1 MHFTYKR
8 AVAFFMAV
16 LFVMPVN
23 AIAGSTAQVQAKPK
37 LRNVELAQNGE
48 VHGRVLDVHGRP
60 VVDTTVEIS
69 TKSGKKSAKTNN
81 KGQFKLAGL
90 KGGVCVVQVGQANYG
105 ARLWTQGT
113 APPKSLKQ
121 FSVINDPNFVVRA
134 NDNGLLF
141 GLTPAQLLGLGLV
154 AGGIVAIALAADDDD
169 AS

>member
-1 MHFTYKR
+1 MYFFHKE
-8 AVAFFMAV
+8 AVALFMTV

-23 AIAGSTAQVQAKPK
+23 VIAGSPAQAHAKPK

-60 VVDTTVEIS
+60 VVDTPVEIS
-69 TKSGKKSAKTNN
+69 TKSGKKSVRTNN

-113 APPKSLKQ
+113 APPKSLRQ

-154 AGGIVAIALAADDDD
+154 AAGITAIAVAADDD

>member
-1 MHFTYKR
+1 MHFSYKQ
-8 AVAFFMAV
+8 AVALFMAV

-23 AIAGSTAQVQAKPK
+23 VIAGSTTQAHAKPK

-69 TKSGKKSAKTNN
+69 TKSGKKSAKTNS

-90 KGGVCVVQVGQANYG
+90 KGGVCVVQVGDANYG

-121 FSVINDPNFVVRA
+121 FSVVNDPNFVVRA
-134 NDNGLLF
+134 NGNCLLF
-141 GLTPAQLLGLGLV
+141 GMTPAQLLGLSLV
-154 AGGIVAIALAADDDD
+154 AGGIVAIAIAADDD

>member
-1 MHFTYKR
+1 MYFFYKE
-8 AVAFFMAV
+8 AVALFMTV

-23 AIAGSTAQVQAKPK
+23 VIAGSPAQAHANPK

-60 VVDTTVEIS
+60 VVDTPVEIS
-69 TKSGKKSAKTNN
+69 TKSGKKSVRTNN

-113 APPKSLKQ
+113 APPKSLRQ

-154 AGGIVAIALAADDDD
+154 AAGITAIAVAADDD